1 MNKAAAGAQPESQK
15 AGKQEKPTARE
26 KTTPKAAIPLAKLTK
41 GELADQW
48 GPLKVKAKAIDEQI
62 EALKEEFDR
71 RGLSV
76 VTGANFSVVKSSRSF
91 DGLDIKGIRAEMGA
105 AWCKAHGQTVTRT
118 TYEVAPIGGEKKPLA
133 NKAAAK

>member
-1 MNKAAAGAQPESQK
+1 MNKAVAGEKPESQK
-15 AGKQEKPTARE
+15 AGKAEKPAARE
-26 KTTPKAAIPLAKLTK
+26 KRTAKAAIPLAKLGK
-41 GELADQW
+41 GELADRW
-48 GPLKVKAKAIDEQI
+48 GPLKVRAKAIDEQI

-76 VTGANFSVVKSSRSF
+76 VAGAKFSVVKSSRSF

-105 AWCKAHGQTVTRT
+105 SWCRAHGQTVTRT
-118 TYEVAPIGGEKKPLA
+118 TYEVAPIGGEKKPRA